1 MENKGKLLEN
11 EGKPMENGALIANQK
26 PKKKT
31 LKKQKTLKKILTLS
45 IFAADIP
52 GISPVF
58 TAHMEDQVSPSW
70 NNFMDQNTSSFEKFL
85 QRWKFPSSPLPYWQ
99 HFLQEQWENHVS
111 HHSNHWSR
119 NEVVKVAVH
128 LRNFVTS
135 PADHFAHSLC
145 IHCPCQWHE
154 LLIKTCLDDKVFTPC
169 KATPVQTVQQI
180 RDSVPEWILR
190 HYAWGLD
197 FSAKLST
204 GYILPKPSRMFK
216 KARPII
222 NYSTSWPRKLGQ
234 AIGIALLEILNVVY
248 SDLLKLQDVHAVLE
262 QIRLLFQVI
271 VTDERIFEIHQ
282 SDIAGFYSQVEHDRI
297 LQAVDFA
304 IHRFCALQQV
314 SLESSI
320 QTHTHKSERT
330 LRIFRGQWRSQSKQ
344 FREFKLSHLRDL
356 VKFLLQNS
364 FFHLGTQVFRQHRG
378 ASMGSQWA
386 PILCSAAALMRE

>member
-1 MENKGKLLEN
+1 M
-11 EGKPMENGALIANQK
+11 
-26 PKKKT
+26 
-31 LKKQKTLKKILTLS
+31 
-45 IFAADIP
+45 
-52 GISPVF
+52 
-58 TAHMEDQVSPSW
+58 
-70 NNFMDQNTSSFEKFL
+70 
-85 QRWKFPSSPLPYWQ
+85 
-99 HFLQEQWENHVS
+99 
-111 HHSNHWSR
+111 
-119 NEVVKVAVH
+119 
-128 LRNFVTS
+128 
-135 PADHFAHSLC
+135 HSLSF
-145 IHCPCQWHE
+145 QWHE

-234 AIGIALLEILNVVY
+234 AIGTALLEILNVVY

-262 QIRLLFQVI
+262 QIRLLLQVI

-282 SDIAGFYSQVEHDRI
+282 SDIAGFYNQVEHDRI

-330 LRIFRGQWRSQSKQ
+330 LCIFRGQWRSQSKQ

-364 FFHLGTQVFRQHRG
+364 FFHVGTQVFRQHRG

-386 PILCSAAALMRE
+386 PFLCSAVALMGEYNFSRFIPCCYHNHTLHTVTLTIVLLFFRPIVCIDVKSSCFGNWTFIRLLYFWKKSLGINFWVFALILINALSLSVNLGHRSCVAVAEVVPLAISRVGLQHLFASFYKMFGHHL